1 MEPVNWYDGQWRTA
15 IIAKEGRKFMYV
27 IVFDSGGV
35 RLKRIKRTERRYMKP
50 LMYKGKPYP
59 IRRAVRRYRQFG
71 RDYGITKGAYRAL
84 VEEPRQRVLDSL
96 AVRKEA

>member
-50 LMYKGKPYP
+50 LM
-59 IRRAVRRYRQFG
+59 
-71 RDYGITKGAYRAL
+71 
-84 VEEPRQRVLDSL
+84 
-96 AVRKEA
+96 